1 MKRMEAERKMAGNRS
16 TNMARLIT
24 VQSLYEMEIAGASFD
39 DVLISHLE
47 NRWVGQLDEE
57 GKIRTGARRLART
70 DRKKF
75 AEIVRGVIR
84 DRERLD
90 GLVSG
95 ALPEGET
102 IERLDLILRIVLRAG
117 TYELYGY
124 PKVPARVAISEY
136 VDIAKA
142 FYHDGEPTLVNGI
155 LDRIGRTL
163 RPGEIKGTNTG
174 V

>member
-1 MKRMEAERKMAGNRS
+1 
-16 TNMARLIT
+16 MARLIT

-39 DVLISHLE
+39 DVLLSHLE
-47 NRWVGQLDEE
+47 NRWAGQLDDE
-57 GKIRTGARRLART
+57 GKIKTGARRLART

-75 AEIVRGVIR
+75 ANIVRGVTR
-84 DRERLD
+84 DQERLD

-102 IERLDLILRIVLRAG
+102 IERLDVILRVVLRAG
-117 TYELYGY
+117 TFEMYSY

-142 FYHDGEPTLVNGI
+142 FYHEGEPTLVNGI
-155 LDRIGRTL
+155 LDRIGRIL
-163 RPGEIKGTNTG
+163 RPTELSGKNDGG
-174 V
+174 